1 MVRYGTI
8 KDLDDVIDMLNECK
22 IEMHKRKL
30 NIWDANY
37 PTRQTIID
45 DLNSNQSIV
54 YETSGKVVAFLAYYP
69 MKTDKYEAYYRCHDN
84 FCLVQRVMVHPLY
97 RREGYAKQILG
108 FVETLGFNS
117 IRLLTRNTNTYSV
130 NLYTKLGYVAVK
142 EDILS
147 DVVMQACEKILKK

>member
-22 IEMHKRKL
+22 IEMHERKL

-45 DLNSNQSIV
+45 DLCSNKSVV
-54 YETSGKVVAFLAYYP
+54 YEDNGKVVAFLVYYP
-69 MKTDKYEAYYRCHDN
+69 MKTDKYEKYYKCHEN
-84 FCLVQRVMVHPLY
+84 FCLIQRVMVHPEY
-97 RREGYAKQILG
+97 RRCGYAKQILG

-130 NLYTKLGYVAVK
+130 NLYTKLGYIAVK
-142 EDILS
+142 EDIYN
-147 DVVMQACEKILKK
+147 DVVKQACEKILKK